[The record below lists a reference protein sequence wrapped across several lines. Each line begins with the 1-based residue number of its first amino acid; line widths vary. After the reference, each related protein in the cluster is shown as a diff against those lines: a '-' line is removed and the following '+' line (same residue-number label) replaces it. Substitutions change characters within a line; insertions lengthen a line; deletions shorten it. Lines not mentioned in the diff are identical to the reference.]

1 MEDYAIKF
9 EHVSKIYKLKK
20 KNDGKSKSSVT
31 QRFYALNDI
40 TFTIPKGEVVGI
52 LGTNGSGKSTL
63 SLILAGISQI
73 DEGTMDI
80 NGEQALIAINTGLDM
95 QLTGLENINVKGAL
109 LGLSRKRIQEITEG
123 VIEFAEIGDF
133 LYQPVKKY
141 SSGMKSRLGFS
152 ISLYLNPDIIIVDEA
167 LSVGDKGFAQ
177 KCLDKMNEL
186 KDQGKT
192 IVFISHSL
200 PQVRGF
206 CQKAMWIEGGRLKE
220 YGDVEEVCDEYAE
233 YVDFYNSLKKKEKK
247 VDELQGQRVQELER
261 ISGLTSEQAK
271 DYLLKTVEDEVKIDT
286 AKLYKELESKA
297 KEEADKKAKEYVVTA
312 IQKCAADHVA
322 EATISVVQLPSDE
335 MKGRIIGREG
345 RNIRALEAATGVEI
359 VVDDTPEAIVLS
371 AFDPVRREIA
381 RLALH
386 QLVTDGRIHPAR
398 IEEVVAKVRKQVEEE
413 IIETGK
419 RTTIDLGIHG
429 LHPELIRIIG
439 KMKYRSSYGQNL
451 LQHARETANLCAV
464 MASELGLNPKKA
476 KRAGLLHDIGKVPDE
491 EPELPHAL
499 LGMKLAEKYKEKPD
513 ICNAIGAHH
522 DETEMTSLLAPIV
535 QVCDAISGARPGAR
549 REIVE
554 AYIKRLNDLEQL
566 AMAYPGVTKT
576 YAIQAGRELRVIV
589 GADKIDDKQTES
601 LSGEIAKKI
610 QDEMTYPGQVKIT
623 VIRETRAVSFAK

>member
-63 SLILAGISQI
+63 SLILAGIS
-73 DEGTMDI
+73 
-80 NGEQALIAINTGLDM
+80 LDM

-192 IVFISHSL
+192 IIFISHSL

-247 VDELQGQRVQELER
+247 KLNDEKFASRIVQ
-261 ISGLTSEQAK
+261 
-271 DYLLKTVEDEVKIDT
+271 
-286 AKLYKELESKA
+286 
-297 KEEADKKAKEYVVTA
+297 
-312 IQKCAADHVA
+312 
-322 EATISVVQLPSDE
+322 
-335 MKGRIIGREG
+335 
-345 RNIRALEAATGVEI
+345 
-359 VVDDTPEAIVLS
+359 
-371 AFDPVRREIA
+371 
-381 RLALH
+381 
-386 QLVTDGRIHPAR
+386 
-398 IEEVVAKVRKQVEEE
+398 
-413 IIETGK
+413 
-419 RTTIDLGIHG
+419 
-429 LHPELIRIIG
+429 
-439 KMKYRSSYGQNL
+439 
-451 LQHARETANLCAV
+451 
-464 MASELGLNPKKA
+464 NPK
-476 KRAGLLHDIGKVPDE
+476 
-491 EPELPHAL
+491 
-499 LGMKLAEKYKEKPD
+499 
-513 ICNAIGAHH
+513 
-522 DETEMTSLLAPIV
+522 
-535 QVCDAISGARPGAR
+535 
-549 REIVE
+549 
-554 AYIKRLNDLEQL
+554 
-566 AMAYPGVTKT
+566 
-576 YAIQAGRELRVIV
+576 
-589 GADKIDDKQTES
+589 
-601 LSGEIAKKI
+601 
-610 QDEMTYPGQVKIT
+610 
-623 VIRETRAVSFAK
+623 VSFWEKMLDKLKR